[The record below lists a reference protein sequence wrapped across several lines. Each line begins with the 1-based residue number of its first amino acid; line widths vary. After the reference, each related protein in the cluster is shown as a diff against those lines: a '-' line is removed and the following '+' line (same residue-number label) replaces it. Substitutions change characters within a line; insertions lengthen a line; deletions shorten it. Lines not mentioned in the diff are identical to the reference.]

1 MSYMNPFQS
10 IVTLCKR
17 NNIFY
22 GPTESQKIRSSFTE
36 IATDLNTIYNEIQT
50 IKDNVEALASGFLL
64 PSGSESSLYDLKR
77 EVYHLEDKI
86 SRRIYIQ
93 ANQVQILE

>member
-1 MSYMNPFQS
+1 MSYMKPFSS

-17 NNIFY
+17 NNVFY
-22 GPTESQKIRSSFTE
+22 GKTESSKIRSSFTE
-36 IATDLNTIYNEIQT
+36 ISTDLNTIYNEVQS
-50 IKDNVEALASGFLL
+50 IKDNIEVLASGFLL
-64 PSGSESSLYDLKR
+64 SGSESSLYDLRR
-77 EVYHLEDKI
+77 EVYNLEEKI